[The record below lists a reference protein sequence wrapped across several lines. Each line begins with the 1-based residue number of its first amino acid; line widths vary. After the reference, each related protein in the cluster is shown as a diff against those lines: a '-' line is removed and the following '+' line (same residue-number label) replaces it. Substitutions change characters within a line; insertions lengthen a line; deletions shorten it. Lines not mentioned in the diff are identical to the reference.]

1 MGESKNSSNFFTN
14 LETSSMIKPHGS
26 DELNPL
32 FVYDSAENEAL
43 QKEAEGLAS
52 IVVSSATAANA
63 VMLGAGYFNPLTGY
77 MSKADALSVART
89 LKTASGVFWPT
100 PVLNLV
106 EDAGSIKA
114 GDRIALKDPNVEGNP
129 VIAVM
134 DVDAVEEFSDD
145 EMAEMSKEIYAAA
158 DGEAHPGVDA
168 FNSQGK
174 VCLSGAIKVLNFS
187 YFQTEFP
194 DTFRTAVEIRNEVS
208 ERGWKKVVAFQT
220 RNPMHLAH
228 EELCHM
234 AMDRLG
240 CDGLVIHMLLGKLKK
255 GDIPAP
261 VRDAA
266 IRKMVELYFPE
277 NSAMVTG
284 YGFDMLYAG
293 PREAVLHAVF
303 RQNMGATHFIVG
315 RDHAGVGDHYGAF
328 DAQTIFEDRVPAGSL
343 DIEIFKADHTA
354 WSKKLNKVVMMC
366 EAPDHEKDDFVLL
379 SGTKVREM
387 LGNGEAPPKEFS
399 RPEVADILIS
409 YYRSL

>member
-1 MGESKNSSNFFTN
+1 
-14 LETSSMIKPHGS
+14 MIKPHGS

-43 QKEAEGLAS
+43 QTEAEGLVS

-63 VMLGAGYFNPLTGY
+63 VMLGGGYFNPLTGY
-77 MSKADALSVART
+77 MNKADALSVANT
-89 LKTASGVFWPT
+89 MHTTSGLFWPT
-100 PVLNLV
+100 PVLNLI

-114 GDRIALKDPNVEGNP
+114 GDRIALRDPNVEGHP
-129 VIAVM
+129 VLAVM
-134 DVDAVEEFSDD
+134 DVEAVEEFSVED
-145 EMAEMSKEIYAAA
+145 MATMTQQIYRPAE
-158 DGEAHPGVDA
+158 GEAHIGADT

-174 VCLSGAIKVLNFS
+174 FCLSGPIKVLNFS
-187 YFQTEFP
+187 YFQSEFP
-194 DTFRTAVEIRNEVS
+194 DTFRTAVEIRNEIT
-208 ERGWKKVVAFQT
+208 ERGWNKVVAFQT

-266 IRKMVELYFPE
+266 IRKMVELYFPP

-293 PREAVLHAVF
+293 PKEAVLHAVF
-303 RQNMGATHFIVG
+303 RQNMGATHFIIG

-328 DAQTIFEDRVPAGSL
+328 DAQTIFDNEVPNDAL
-343 DIEIFKADHTA
+343 TIEIFRADHTA
-354 WSKKLNKVVMMC
+354 YSKKLDKVVMMC
-366 EAPDHEKDDFVLL
+366 EAPDHQKDDFVLL

-387 LGNGEAPPKEFS
+387 LGQGIAPPKEFS
-399 RPEVADILIS
+399 RPEVAQILID
-409 YYRSL
+409 YYQSENS